1 MATEKQAKLNSVA
14 FMPKTELPPVEEALK
29 KALSYD
35 RVLHYRQAYRLFRIG
50 EQHGAKGEVHQF
62 QLHEGGTEHFP
73 VEKEQLGVFEQSRIS
88 KRMMLCALCADSCSP
103 LWCMC
108 RKLTG

>member
-14 FMPKTELPPVEEALK
+14 FVPSTELPPVEEALK
-29 KALSYD
+29 KALAND
-35 RVLHYRQAYRLFRIG
+35 RVRQYRQAYRLFRIG

-73 VEKEQLGVFEQSRIS
+73 VEKEQLGTIQTVQNLQSACW
-88 KRMMLCALCADSCSP
+88 CAHFAYYLNPFVS
-103 LWCMC
+103 
-108 RKLTG
+108 